1 VNLAVTNQKYQFKI
15 VEKQFHTRGEVFCI
29 DIDGSFTRIL
39 YTHHAL
45 ERIKHWEI
53 LPENVT
59 ETLLFPEEVVVG
71 HRGRFIAHKRYG
83 NHIIRAVYEYDVTLP
98 VLITVYFPGYERYF
112 EGGKKYADKIFKGI

>member
-1 VNLAVTNQKYQFKI
+1 MAVTDPKYSFKI
-15 VEKQFHTRGEVFCI
+15 VEKQFHTRGEVFRI
-29 DIDGSFTRIL
+29 DIDGSLTRIL

-45 ERIKHWEI
+45 ERIKQWGI

-83 NHIIRAVYEYDVTLP
+83 NHIIRAVYEYDITLP
-98 VLITVYFPGYERYF
+98 VLITVYFPRYERYF
-112 EGGKKYADKIFKGI
+112 EGGRKYADKIFQGI

>member
-1 VNLAVTNQKYQFKI
+1 MELDDPKYSFKI
-15 VEKQFHTRGEVFCI
+15 VEKQSHTRGEVFRI
-29 DIDGSFTRIL
+29 DIDGYSTRIL

-45 ERIKHWEI
+45 ERIKQWGM
-53 LPENVT
+53 LPETVT

-83 NHIIRAVYEYDVTLP
+83 NHIIRAVYEYDATLP

-112 EGGKKYADKIFKGI
+112 EGGEKYADKIFPGS